1 MKTNSVKPPPT
12 LSLSQPSLSNSRS
25 ASPTAS
31 SKSVKR
37 RAPTMPTVFSRN
49 NSGIESDSTKGSNNN
64 IQRMYTSLH
73 EDTTNEADSLTDTQL
88 INSTI
93 ISSLNNNN
101 NNSRRPHSVGPIP
114 HAVTV

>member
-1 MKTNSVKPPPT
+1 MKSNAIKPPTT

-25 ASPTAS
+25 VSPTTS

-49 NSGIESDSTKGSNNN
+49 NSGIESNSAKSSNSN

-73 EDTTNEADSLTDTQL
+73 EETSNETDSLTDTQL
-88 INSTI
+88 TNTTTLSTI
-93 ISSLNNNN
+93 NN
-101 NNSRRPHSVGPIP
+101 
-114 HAVTV
+114 